1 MDVNEL
7 RIAVTVLSFIAF
19 IGIVMWVWSRPG
31 NAAHFDAAARLPF
44 QDADQGGQ
52 KPAQP

>member
-19 IGIVMWVWSRPG
+19 IGITVWAWSRR
-31 NAAHFDAAARLPF
+31 NAARFDAAAQLPF
-44 QDADQGGQ
+44 VEADSGASEGSRS
-52 KPAQP
+52 